1 MHSSVLGRSTW
12 GKRPWVNPVAARLP
26 QAYCFIIQPKSC
38 SFQHSRGGA
47 RLPDVAYQY
56 KLELGISGHLIWRSY
71 SFHGHGQERE
81 TTDTEPYT
89 DSKSARCLNKKNTIR
104 KGKKSSKIKQNY
116 LNILQVGGVDFVV
129 FPLNGNNFM

>member
-1 MHSSVLGRSTW
+1 
-12 GKRPWVNPVAARLP
+12 
-26 QAYCFIIQPKSC
+26 
-38 SFQHSRGGA
+38 
-47 RLPDVAYQY
+47 
-56 KLELGISGHLIWRSY
+56 LGISGHLIWRSY

-104 KGKKSSKIKQNY
+104 KGKKSSEIKQNY